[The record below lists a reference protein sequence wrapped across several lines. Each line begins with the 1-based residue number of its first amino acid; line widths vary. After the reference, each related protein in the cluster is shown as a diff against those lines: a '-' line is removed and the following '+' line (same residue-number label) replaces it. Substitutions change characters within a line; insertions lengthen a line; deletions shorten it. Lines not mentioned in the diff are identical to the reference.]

1 MIPSEVIWSSV
12 IGIASSED
20 IGSYVIGIA
29 SSVTI
34 ILIYKVYVYL
44 TSIYPLRKLWDEYVT
59 KESYG
64 ILSSSGSLVDI
75 DTISTGVYDTLALAD
90 IKELLSSFPKTIFR
104 PYVSTNF
111 PPNLNENNIILFG
124 GPISNEITKRI
135 MVDKEETFLKFRDHT
150 LVNTKNNKTFE
161 PEVRGNK
168 VTKDYGIVIKMNSI
182 FNPNLKL
189 IIIAGCYD
197 YGTYLASRALIEPNI
212 IKKVMRIVGKN
223 DFEIVVSGE
232 IIEGVPQT
240 PIIELDGIIIKGED
254 K

>member
-1 MIPSEVIWSSV
+1 MIQSEVIWSYV
-12 IGIASSED
+12 IRIASSEVFW
-20 IGSYVIGIA
+20 SYVIGIA

-34 ILIYKVYVYL
+34 ILIYKVYIYL
-44 TSIYPLRKLWDEYVT
+44 TLMYPLKKLWNEYVT

-64 ILSSSGSLVDI
+64 ILSNSGSSVDI

-104 PYVSTNF
+104 PYVTSNF
-111 PPNLNENNIILFG
+111 PPNLDENNIILFG
-124 GPISNEITKRI
+124 GPISNGITRRI
-135 MVDKEETFLKFRDHT
+135 MVDKQLTSLKFIEHT
-150 LVNTKNNKTFE
+150 IINTKNKKTFE
-161 PEVRGNK
+161 PEVINNR
-168 VTKDYGIVIKMNSI
+168 VTKDYGIIIKMNSI

-189 IIIAGCYD
+189 LIIAGCYD
-197 YGTYLASRALIEPNI
+197 YGTYLASRALKDQNI
-212 IKKVMRIVGKN
+212 IKKIVKIVGKN

-240 PIIELDGIIIKGED
+240 PIIELDGVIVIGED